1 MKEKVYLETDDEIT
15 SVIDK
20 IKKTKTDNA
29 EIVVPQGATLIQ
41 SIVNLKL
48 LKRQSDL
55 LRKKII
61 LVINDEQGINLAKK
75 VGLNIKTKIN
85 NTDGLEHKID
95 NKENS
100 IPETMQMKIDDNNDF
115 RKNEVINNKKDNTEK
130 NISKNIDRNFFSGIT
145 KKIKNIDVF
154 SAKNSPTDSGI
165 ASKREVNKFFKLRSK
180 DKVHLL
186 SSVNLRSFLIFF
198 GISILVIM
206 LIFALILPTANIL
219 VDPKTEPFTT
229 SFDVVISNKVDT
241 LDIENLILPGETISH
256 EEKSEKKEFNAT
268 GEKEVGEKAR
278 GEIIVYN
285 NYSSDPIT
293 LVAATR
299 FSTSDKLFY
308 STQEI
313 TIPGA
318 SIEGGVAVA
327 GKTKVRIEAEL
338 EGEKYNIAPSRF
350 SIPNLSSDRQQSIYG
365 ESVSDF
371 TGGYS
376 KTVKVISE
384 GDYENAKN
392 QLLEST
398 FDNMVESLINK
409 INIGKMLAVGI
420 IKKEITEINSNPGV
434 GEESDVFELDMQVKV
449 FGYLIKKDDISVII
463 NNKFVELVPENK
475 FIINDDIADGIE
487 FEPIDGI
494 VSDEDSTTAK
504 INITK
509 QVAWELDESKIRDNI
524 SGKNTEEA
532 KAYLIQDNNILDAKI
547 ELWPFWVNKIPK
559 NLKKIKI
566 SLDTDNNGG
575 NITDN

>member
-61 LVINDEQGINLAKK
+61 LVINDEQGMNLAKK
-75 VGLNIKTKIN
+75 VGLNIKTKKN
-85 NTDGLEHKID
+85 NADDLEHKIND
-95 NKENS
+95 KENS
-100 IPETMQMKIDDNNDF
+100 TPESMQMKINTDIDSE
-115 RKNEVINNKKDNTEK
+115 KNELIKNKKDNADK
-130 NISKNIDRNFFSGIT
+130 NISKNTDGNFFSGIT
-145 KKIKNIDVF
+145 KKIRNIDVF
-154 SAKNSPTDSGI
+154 SANNSPADSGI
-165 ASKREVNKFFKLRSK
+165 ASKREVNKFFKLKSR

-186 SSVNLRSFLIFF
+186 PSVNLRSFLIFF

-206 LIFALILPTANIL
+206 LIFALILPTANIF
-219 VDPKTEPFTT
+219 VDPKTEPFNT
-229 SFDVVISNKVDT
+229 SFDVVISNNVDT

-268 GEKEVGEKAR
+268 GEKEVGEKSR

-285 NYSSDPIT
+285 NYSSEPIT

-299 FSTSDKLFY
+299 FLASDKLFY
-308 STQEI
+308 TMQEI

-318 SIEGGVAVA
+318 SIEGGLTVA
-327 GKTKVRIEAEL
+327 GKTKVRVEAES
-338 EGEKYNIAPSRF
+338 EGEEYNIAPSRF
-350 SIPNLSSDRQQSIYG
+350 SIPNLSSDKQQRIYG
-365 ESVSDF
+365 ESISNF
-371 TGGYS
+371 TGGFS
-376 KTVKVISE
+376 KTAKVISE
-384 GDYENAKN
+384 EDYENAKN
-392 QLLEST
+392 QLFEST
-398 FDNMVESLINK
+398 FDIMVESLINK
-409 INIGKMLAVGI
+409 INEGKVLAVGI
-420 IKKEITEINSNPGV
+420 MKKEITEINSNPGV
-434 GEESDVFELDMQVKV
+434 GEESDFFELDMQVKV
-449 FGYLIKKDDISVII
+449 FGYLIKNDDIAAII
-463 NNKFVELVPENK
+463 NNKFVELLPENK
-475 FIINDDIADGIE
+475 FIINDEITEGVE

-494 VSDEDSTTAK
+494 VSDENSSTAK

-509 QVAWELDESKIRDNI
+509 QVAWKLDENKIRTNI
-524 SGKNTEEA
+524 SGKNIEEA
-532 KAYLIQDNNILDAKI
+532 KAYLIQDSNILDTRI

-566 SLDTDNNGG
+566 SLDTDNNSG
-575 NITDN
+575 NITNN